1 MEYRRFGDTL
11 VVRLDPGEE
20 ITEQMGALAQRE
32 HLLLANVQGL
42 GAVSEFTAGVY
53 NLEKKQFLPREYRG
67 TYEIVSLTG
76 TINTMGGEFYCHLH
90 MSAAGEDGLV
100 VGGHLNRAVISA
112 TGELVVT
119 QIQGRVDRRRDPD
132 VGLNLFEF

>member
-20 ITEQMGALAQRE
+20 ITEQMRTLAQRE
-32 HLLLANVQGL
+32 HLLLPNVQGL
-42 GAVSEFTAGVY
+42 WAVSDVTAGVY
-53 NLEKKQFLPREYRG
+53 DLEKKQFLPREYRG

-100 VGGHLNRAVISA
+100 VGGHLNR
-112 TGELVVT
+112 
-119 QIQGRVDRRRDPD
+119 
-132 VGLNLFEF
+132 

>member
-20 ITEQMGALAQRE
+20 ITEQMRTLAQ
-32 HLLLANVQGL
+32 LANVQGL
-42 GAVSEFTAGVY
+42 GAVSGFTAGVY
-53 NLEKKQFLPREYRG
+53 DLEKKQFLPREYRG

-76 TINTMGGEFYCHLH
+76 TINTMDGEFYCHLH

-132 VGLNLFEF
+132 VGLNLFQF

>member
-1 MEYRRFGDTL
+1 MEYKRFGDTL
-11 VVRLDPGEE
+11 VVRMDPGEE
-20 ITEQMGALAQRE
+20 ILEQVKAVAQKERIALASIQ
-32 HLLLANVQGL
+32 AL
-42 GAVSEFTAGVY
+42 GAVKEFTAGVFD
-53 NLEKKQFLPREYRG
+53 LEKKQFLPREYRG

-119 QIQGRVDRRRDPD
+119 QIQGRVDRRRDPE
-132 VGLNLFEF
+132 VGLNLFQF